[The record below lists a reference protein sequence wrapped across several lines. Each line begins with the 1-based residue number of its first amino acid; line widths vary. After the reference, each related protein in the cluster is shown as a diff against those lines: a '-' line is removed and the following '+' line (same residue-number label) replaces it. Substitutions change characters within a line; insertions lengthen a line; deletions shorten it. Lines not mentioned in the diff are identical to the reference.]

1 MENIENIF
9 LFTQSRW
16 GLHREGI
23 FPERKIGLGRG
34 RLRDTRD
41 PQNPDFGP
49 AKKSSLPLH
58 KMCKNVRFWA
68 KKRAFSV
75 NLCTILHKNDLFFAD
90 IAPRYRAA
98 SPSGKNPP
106 IYTVLNA
113 AFSAPGPP
121 RLWHRGGTPV
131 PDAFTQAPGAPFCQN
146 VKNTFFQN
154 TMMSDRKSPITLLNL
169 NQFNNIIRK
178 MSKEA
183 SYLHHRFFAKTRFSC
198 FWQKGCREPV
208 GGRRELVSHHG
219 ATGGGGPEAEN
230 AAFSTV

>member
-1 MENIENIF
+1 VTEKKFSYLILQERP
-9 LFTQSRW
+9 S
-16 GLHREGI
+16 GV
-23 FPERKIGLGRG
+23 FPKRKTGLGRG
-34 RLRDTRD
+34 RSRDTRT

-49 AKKSSLPLH
+49 AKKSSLPPA
-58 KMCKNVRFWA
+58 KMCKKWGFWA

-131 PDAFTQAPGAPFCQN
+131 PDALPRAPDAHFS
-146 VKNTFFQN
+146 KIAKKRFLRN
-154 TMMSDRKSPITLLNL
+154 TMMGVGFLLRHFYIINKRFDLLNIL
-169 NQFNNIIRK
+169 FIRDF
-178 MSKEA
+178 
-183 SYLHHRFFAKTRFSC
+183 RFWRIAPRRQHIRTSA
-198 FWQKGCREPV
+198 EV
-208 GGRRELVSHHG
+208 GSLK
-219 ATGGGGPEAEN
+219 
-230 AAFSTV
+230 

>member
-1 MENIENIF
+1 MF
-9 LFTQSRW
+9 
-16 GLHREGI
+16 LHRCKNVVRRGGNFETI
-23 FPERKIGLGRG
+23 SGLGRG
-34 RLRDTRD
+34 RPRDSRT

-49 AKKSSLPLH
+49 AKKSSLPPA
-58 KMCKNVRFWA
+58 KMCKKWGFWA

-131 PDAFTQAPGAPFCQN
+131 PDALPRAPGARFYKTR
-146 VKNTFFQN
+146 KNEFFKN
-154 TMMSDRKSPITLLNL
+154 TMMEIGFLLWHYSD
-169 NQFNNIIRK
+169 
-178 MSKEA
+178 
-183 SYLHHRFFAKTRFSC
+183 
-198 FWQKGCREPV
+198 
-208 GGRRELVSHHG
+208 
-219 ATGGGGPEAEN
+219 
-230 AAFSTV
+230 